1 MWPVHGRVHDLV
13 WGTVRVVVAFVL
25 LGLAWQMAQ
34 TAERGGAADLA
45 FRRLEIHDAE
55 GRDTGRLKVCG
66 DRYQEPFCLRAE
78 HVTVDDVMLKLN
90 KKGGA
95 RYQFEFGRSGGRT
108 LELSLDVDSEDQD
121 VVEAAS
127 GRGEATLYWWRD
139 SLRLLKVSA
148 GGHERTI
155 RAAHYPG
162 GEFTPPAAFG
172 AVLAGLGVA
181 ALWAGLWRIVRGGA
195 SRLSWPWQTT
205 APGVTFTLAGLG
217 GALGA
222 LFATH
227 SHSVRTMAWTAG
239 VVGAVSAVGM
249 ARWAYRWTRRSLPEV
264 DRMEPIVPVDERR
277 FPGVVWGPGP
287 WKALSIGWLRAGPQG
302 LAAVPPG
309 PAVGTGT
316 FGVQPFPGPLR
327 LIRVRTPYRDDPLR
341 VRFNGSQ
348 RKSDGV
354 KQGPFAVVAECE
366 ALGGP
371 APGARVLIG
380 ADRDD
385 MPYVLGVLSAAAS
398 FQPDQDDQDSHDI
411 QGSSHEGSTAN
422 H

>member
-1 MWPVHGRVHDLV
+1 M
-13 WGTVRVVVAFVL
+13 VAVVL
-25 LGLAWQMAQ
+25 LGSAWQMAQ
-34 TAERGGAADLA
+34 IAERKGADDRA

-66 DRYQEPFCLRAE
+66 NGYQEPFCLRAE
-78 HVTVDDVMLKLN
+78 HVTVNDVMLKLN
-90 KKGGA
+90 KKTGA

-108 LELSLDVDSEDQD
+108 LDVSLDVRSDDQD
-121 VVEAAS
+121 FVEAAG
-127 GRGEATLYWWRD
+127 GRGKATLYWWRD
-139 SLRLLKVSA
+139 SLRLLKVST
-148 GGHERTI
+148 GGQERTL

-162 GEFTPPAAFG
+162 WAFTPPAAFG
-172 AVLAGLGVA
+172 AVLAGLGLA

-195 SRLSWPWQTT
+195 SRLNRPWQTT

-222 LFATH
+222 LFATN
-227 SHSVRTMAWTAG
+227 SHSVRTVAWTAG
-239 VVGAVSAVGM
+239 VVGAVSAVG
-249 ARWAYRWTRRSLPEV
+249 AALWAYRWARRSLPEV
-264 DRMEPIVPVDERR
+264 ERMEPVVPVDEHR

-287 WKALSIGWLRAGPQG
+287 WRGLTIGWLRAGPQG

-309 PAVGTGT
+309 PATGTGT
-316 FGVQPFPGPLR
+316 FGVQPFPGRLR

-341 VRFNGSQ
+341 VRFNGSP

-354 KQGPFAVVAECE
+354 DRGPFPVVAECE
-366 ALGGP
+366 AVGGP
-371 APGARVLIG
+371 VPGARVLIG
-380 ADRDD
+380 TDKDD

-398 FQPDQDDQDSHDI
+398 SFPPGHDDRDSHDV
-411 QGSSHEGSTAN
+411 QGPSHDGSTAS